1 MAEENKKVLKE
12 TLEEPTEEET
22 SSDNKDII
30 EIEWEEI
37 EKVYALRNELQ
48 ELEQYF
54 ERLNADLGP
63 EMERMLEGME
73 SGEKR
78 GFWASFKSLF
88 EGD

>member
-1 MAEENKKVLKE
+1 VWLDKE
-12 TLEEPTEEET
+12 
-22 SSDNKDII
+22 
-30 EIEWEEI
+30 
-37 EKVYALRNELQ
+37 ELQ
-48 ELEQYF
+48 DLEQYF

-73 SGEKR
+73 SEKKR